1 VALYLALGA
10 AGFAVASV
18 LRLRGEESA
27 GRAEL
32 LLSTEVSRS
41 RWLGS
46 GLLVTAAASA
56 LLLTAAGLGTGAAAA
71 AVRGDGQLLVRQ
83 VGAELAHLPAVLVVA
98 APAAVLVG
106 WAPRPA
112 AFTWAVVAWVA
123 VAGFFGELL
132 GFPGWVRRLPPFD
145 WVPALLA
152 ETVHVGSLAGLTV
165 VVAALLGAA
174 LPSLRR
180 RDLPE

>member
-1 VALYLALGA
+1 VALYLALGV

-71 AVRGDGQLLVRQ
+71 AVRGDGRLVVRQ
-83 VGAELAHLPAVLVVA
+83 VGAELAHLPAVLVA
-98 APAAVLVG
+98 GTSRRDRVG
-106 WAPRPA
+106 WAHCAARRHRHPLRHPA
-112 AFTWAVVAWVA
+112 A
-123 VAGFFGELL
+123 
-132 GFPGWVRRLPPFD
+132 
-145 WVPALLA
+145 
-152 ETVHVGSLAGLTV
+152 
-165 VVAALLGAA
+165 
-174 LPSLRR
+174 
-180 RDLPE
+180 